1 MHPVSLCIVNH
12 NGIEHLR
19 RTLPAIMALDECFA
33 EIMLLDNASTDG
45 SREFFAHQ
53 IAGGRVLRLSE
64 NRSPGLARSAG
75 FSAAA
80 NDLVLFADNDII
92 LNRQTV
98 SLLSQAVM
106 EDEDCVIAMP
116 RVVLTRRPDRIQYEG
131 AHCHWL
137 GHMILRHEDAP
148 LTLRGEAP
156 VDVDS
161 MISACFLA
169 VKSRWPEPEFFDP
182 GYRFYYEDHDVGV
195 RARLAGRRLLAVP
208 RAVVLHGEGTPNL
221 SMRPG
226 GSYAPRRVRTLIEG
240 RWRHLVKNMSARTLL
255 LLAPALLAYEAA
267 QFCAVLFKGWLP
279 HWTEACRYTWQCW
292 PQLRRERSR
301 VQAARRIPDRELLRG
316 GPLPF
321 KMELTNEPLA
331 RGALH
336 ICNAAFGLYWHVV
349 RRLL

>member
-1 MHPVSLCIVNH
+1 MQPVSLCIVNH
-12 NGIEHLR
+12 NGLGHLR
-19 RTLPAIMALDECFA
+19 RTLPAISALGECVA
-33 EIMLLDNASTDG
+33 EVLLLDNASTDG
-45 SREFFAHQ
+45 SREYFAGQ
-53 IAGGRVLRLSE
+53 LARGRVVQLSE

-75 FSAAA
+75 FSAATT
-80 NDLVLFADNDII
+80 DLVLFMDNDII
-92 LNRQTV
+92 LNPQTV
-98 SLLSQAVM
+98 ALLVQAVM
-106 EDEDCVIAMP
+106 HEEACVIAMP

-148 LTLRGEAP
+148 LTRQDEAP
-156 VDVDS
+156 VEVDS
-161 MISACFLA
+161 MVSACFLA
-169 VKSRWPEPEFFDP
+169 VKSRWPEPLFFDP

-221 SMRPG
+221 SLRPG

-240 RWRHLVKNMSARTLL
+240 RWRHLLKNMSSRTLL
-255 LLAPALLAYEAA
+255 LLSPALLAYEAA
-267 QFCAVLFKGWLP
+267 QFGAVVLKGWLP
-279 HWTEACRYTWQCW
+279 HWTEACRYTWQSW
-292 PQLRRERSR
+292 PQLRRERRR

-321 KMELTNEPLA
+321 KAELTRNAAA
-331 RGALH
+331 RAALRL
-336 ICNAAFGLYWHVV
+336 CNAVFGCYWYLV